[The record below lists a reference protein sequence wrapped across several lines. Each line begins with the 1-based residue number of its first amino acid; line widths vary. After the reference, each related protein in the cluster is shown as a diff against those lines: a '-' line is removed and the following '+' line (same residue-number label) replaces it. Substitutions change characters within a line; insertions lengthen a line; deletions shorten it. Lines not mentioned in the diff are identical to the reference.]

1 MDSDAAMKLG
11 LAPPAGIL
19 FFNLNQWNTQTKYC
33 QRNMYT
39 DSQ

>member
-19 FFNLNQWNTQTKYC
+19 LYLNQWNIKKKYC